1 MNKIKNMNKII
12 ATIIIIVIVVG
23 AYYLMSQSIL
33 APEDGRV
40 SEEEQDIAE
49 ECSEDDNCIVF
60 GETGDCNCG
69 CYHKDNLPSETGGEC
84 FCVAPDSCECINS
97 KCEGVFKDNPEDIN
111 SFDECTRAGYPVL
124 ESYPRQCKTEND
136 QTFTEENCVD
146 SESKSILTLADA
158 KQIAIESECGDVLK
172 DTYVCNENT
181 GTYWIDLNIEKPG
194 CVPACVVDII
204 TREAVIN
211 WRCTGLIE

>member
-1 MNKIKNMNKII
+1 MNKII
-12 ATIIIIVIVVG
+12 VAIIIVIVIVAG
-23 AYYLMSQSIL
+23 LYFMGQSIL
-33 APEDGRV
+33 APEDGEV
-40 SEEEQDIAE
+40 SQEDEENKGDESQ
-49 ECSEDDNCIVF
+49 ECIDDSYCVVY

-69 CYHKDNLPSETGGEC
+69 CYHKDSLPSETGGEC
-84 FCVAPDSCECINS
+84 FCAAPDSCKCLDS
-97 KCEGVFKDNPEDIN
+97 KCEGVFEGEVDN
-111 SFDECTRAGYPVL
+111 FDKCVGAGYPIL
-124 ESYPRQCKTEND
+124 ETYPRQCKTEND

-158 KQIAIESECGDVLK
+158 KQIAIESECGDALK

-181 GTYWIDLNIEKPG
+181 GTYWIDLDIEEPG
-194 CVPACVVDII
+194 CSPACVVDII

>member
-1 MNKIKNMNKII
+1 MNKII
-12 ATIIIIVIVVG
+12 AAIIIIVIVFG

-33 APEDGRV
+33 APEDEEV
-40 SEEEQDIAE
+40 SQDDGE
-49 ECSEDDNCIVF
+49 DKVNESQECIDDSYCVVF

-84 FCVAPDSCECINS
+84 FCATPDSCKCVDG
-97 KCEGVFKDNPEDIN
+97 KCEGVFKDSPEDIN
-111 SFDECTRAGYPVL
+111 NFDECIKAGYPAL
-124 ESYPRQCKTEND
+124 ESYPRQCKTEDN

-146 SESKSILTLADA
+146 QETKSILTLADA
-158 KQIAIESECGDVLK
+158 RQIAIESECGDTLK

-181 GTYWIDLNIEKPG
+181 GTYWIDLDIEKSG
-194 CVPACVVDII
+194 CNPACVVNII

-211 WRCTGLIE
+211 WRCTGLIQ